1 MCCGVGWGVI
11 SYYQLRFNVLLI
23 FLEEAV
29 CQIFPLSFPHVLVLG
44 VSSLFQL
51 LCPESERL
59 TCMEGSGEKDR
70 MMAEPSDSQEFAEL
84 WLQNLM

>member
-1 MCCGVGWGVI
+1 M
-11 SYYQLRFNVLLI
+11 
-23 FLEEAV
+23 
-29 CQIFPLSFPHVLVLG
+29 CQIFPVSSAHVLVLG

-59 TCMEGSGEKDR
+59 TGMEGNGEKDS